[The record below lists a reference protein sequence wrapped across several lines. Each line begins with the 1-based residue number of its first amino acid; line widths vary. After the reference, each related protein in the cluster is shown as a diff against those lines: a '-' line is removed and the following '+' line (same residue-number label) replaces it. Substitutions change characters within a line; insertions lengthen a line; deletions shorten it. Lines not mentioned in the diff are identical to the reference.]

1 MPTTNALF
9 FSLEEAAQEMGLRP
23 IELLW
28 AYAKGCVKGQ
38 HIPTADRY
46 VESIRFTSDQIV
58 SAVQSGAIYSAAAS
72 HAPFKGHEDDP
83 WPEWFYVSYDKRKFA
98 ARLQESV
105 LTPVHQE
112 TIQKAFLEANPHI
125 QPFQTTAPDRV
136 NPVTLHVT
144 PEIDLDM
151 LKRPNENTWAPVNT
165 KGVLHSQYETVIAEA
180 IVDHLKALFG
190 RVNNKPYYKTPSKEG
205 GFGGFSLMGS
215 PLVWLCEQLAQGK
228 TVISMIGNMD
238 DFIKSITHGPSR
250 WSSYEKIYS
259 PRDVR
264 VEYSVSSSRIFT
276 ANDVRAVIA
285 KLF

>member
-1 MPTTNALF
+1 MPTTNTLF
-9 FSLEEAAQEMGLRP
+9 FSLEEAAQEMNLRP
-23 IELLW
+23 IDLLW

-38 HIPTADRY
+38 HIPTAERY

-58 SAVQSGAIYSAAAS
+58 EAVQSGAAYSAAAS
-72 HAPFKGHEDDP
+72 HIPFRGRESDP
-83 WPEWFYVSYDKRKFA
+83 WPEWFYVSYDQRKFA
-98 ARLQESV
+98 ARLQDSV

-112 TIQKAFLEANPHI
+112 TIQKAFLKENPHI

-151 LKRPNENTWAPVNT
+151 LKKPNENTWAPANT
-165 KGVLHSQYETVIAEA
+165 KGVLRSQYETVIAEA
-180 IVDHLKALFG
+180 IVGHLKSLFE
-190 RVNNKPYYKTPSKEG
+190 RVNNKPYYKTPSKDG

-215 PLVWLCEQLAQGK
+215 PLVWFCEQLAQGK
-228 TVISMIGNMD
+228 TVLSMIGNMD
-238 DFIKSITHGPSR
+238 DFIKSIMHGR
-250 WSSYEKIYS
+250 VDWSSYEKIYS